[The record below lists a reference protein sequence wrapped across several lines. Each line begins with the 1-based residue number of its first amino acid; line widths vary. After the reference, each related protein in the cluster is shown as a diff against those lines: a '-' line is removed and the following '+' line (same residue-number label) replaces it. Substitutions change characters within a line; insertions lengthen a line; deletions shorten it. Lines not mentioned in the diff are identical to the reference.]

1 MYLCFWI
8 CLGLDLYYNV
18 RYIPVRKVGT
28 LERGFLKAILKVIL
42 ELCQVRQVV
51 RSVRFVMIFVMLPF
65 CVFVS

>member
-1 MYLCFWI
+1 
-8 CLGLDLYYNV
+8 V